1 MLVRLIGEVV
11 AGLDHGI
18 ITMKKGEHAL
28 FTLPPE
34 LGFGVAGRDTV
45 PANSFVRFEVEL
57 VSWIKVVDVSKD
69 GGIIKKIVEKGE
81 KHERPGDLD
90 EVLGTSVAHYVMYF
104 CSFLLIILNV

>member
-1 MLVRLIGEVV
+1 MFVGLIGEVV

-18 ITMKKGEHAL
+18 ITMKKGERAL

-34 LGFGVAGRDTV
+34 LGFGVAGRDAV
-45 PANSFVRFEVEL
+45 PTSSFVRYEVEL

-69 GGIIKKIVEKGE
+69 GGIIKKIVEKGD

-90 EVLGTSVAHYVMYF
+90 EVLGTSVAHFVMCF
-104 CSFLLIILNV
+104 CSFLLIIWNA